1 MSKDNTLKVWSTES
15 WECIY
20 TSTQLQNDKYGSGL
34 YKCARWSP
42 DGTML
47 CVTHAVYVRSCSFP
61 DSQKQFP
68 VAMLLNRGT
77 WAPQIVFAGHAGI
90 VGVCRYAP
98 RLLQNDKH
106 SFLQLVAVGCDVRAR
121 AVVHE

>member
-77 WAPQIVFAGHAGI
+77 WAPKIVFAGHAGI

-106 SFLQLVAVGCDVRAR
+106 SFLQLVAVGCDVCAR
-121 AVVHE
+121 AVVKA